1 MRKNTISGD
10 LASLFS
16 LLIICFLTVYF
27 GENAS
32 AQPALIETPD
42 GNDESQVEDP
52 SPEKAEE
59 AAEKK
64 QSLEELLAVP
74 FKLIKEEED
83 EDLGQGGK
91 DEDYKSKSSKGEV
104 KLPPPPEQRKVE
116 RDLEKK
122 IDIIFREVLPK
133 DYVGVTVSIRY
144 ILETVPVTKVDKTI
158 SKVKLPGFENNVW
171 VPTQSKKII
180 GIVNQV
186 RPYTTIFAVV
196 NTPVSL
202 FNVEVI
208 RQILDER
215 IRFLNLTGRDVLRMV
230 HVPFTTPAQSSVN
243 TLDNAAAELAK
254 KEDGDEKVGED
265 GKVGE
270 DEKVDGEEKEESI
283 EDKELKEDKKDKDGG
298 ETDNKTPDAG
308 EGELELAE
316 QKKDNETLEDKP
328 EAILEPDPEPR
339 RIDQKTRV
347 ETARYLLQVRKA
359 YLKEDYDAAIT
370 ALRRAIE
377 LNPFSSQAFAMLGS
391 VYYRL
396 GWNRMAI
403 ENWQHSLE
411 LDPTNEGLKKYL
423 MRLSR

>member
-16 LLIICFLTVYF
+16 LLIICFLTFYF

-32 AQPALIETPD
+32 AQETSD
-42 GNDESQVEDP
+42 GKDESQVEDP

-74 FKLIKEEED
+74 FKLIKEDQDED
-83 EDLGQGGK
+83 EDLGQGGINK
-91 DEDYKSKSSKGEV
+91 DNKSKSNNGEV

-144 ILETVPVTKVDKTI
+144 ILETVPVTKVDKSI

-215 IRFLNLTGRDVLRMV
+215 IRFLNLTGRDILRMV

-254 KEDGDEKVGED
+254 KDDGDE
-265 GKVGE
+265 KVGE
-270 DEKVDGEEKEESI
+270 DEKVDGEEKKERI
-283 EDKELKEDKKDKDGG
+283 EDKELKEDKDGG

>member
-1 MRKNTISGD
+1 MIKNTISGD

-16 LLIICFLTVYF
+16 LLIICFLTFYF

-32 AQPALIETPD
+32 AQEAPP
-42 GNDESQVEDP
+42 GKDESQVEDP

-74 FKLIKEEED
+74 FKLIKEEEEG

-91 DEDYKSKSSKGEV
+91 NEDNKINKGEV

-144 ILETVPVTKVDKTI
+144 ILETVPVTKVDKSI

-265 GKVGE
+265 
-270 DEKVDGEEKEESI
+270 EKIDGEEKEDRI
-283 EDKELKEDKKDKDGG
+283 EDKDGG
-298 ETDNKTPDAG
+298 ETDNKTSDAG
-308 EGELELAE
+308 AGELELAE

>member
-1 MRKNTISGD
+1 MRKYSISGD

-16 LLIICFLTVYF
+16 LLIICFLTFNF
-27 GENAS
+27 GDNAS
-32 AQPALIETPD
+32 AKESSD
-42 GNDESQVEDP
+42 GKDESQVEDP

-74 FKLIKEEED
+74 FKLIKEEEED

-91 DEDYKSKSSKGEV
+91 NKDNRSKSNNGEV

-144 ILETVPVTKVDKTI
+144 ILETVPVTKVDKSI

-230 HVPFTTPAQSSVN
+230 HVPFTTPAKSSVN

-254 KEDGDEKVGED
+254 KEDGNE
-265 GKVGE
+265 GK
-270 DEKVDGEEKEESI
+270 
-283 EDKELKEDKKDKDGG
+283 
-298 ETDNKTPDAG
+298 TDNKKPDEGITDKIKPDAG

>member
-16 LLIICFLTVYF
+16 LLIICFLTFYF

-32 AQPALIETPD
+32 AQETSD
-42 GNDESQVEDP
+42 GKDESQVEDP

-74 FKLIKEEED
+74 FKLIKEDQDED
-83 EDLGQGGK
+83 EDLGQGGINK
-91 DEDYKSKSSKGEV
+91 DNKSKSNKGEV

-144 ILETVPVTKVDKTI
+144 ILETVPVTKVDKSI

-265 GKVGE
+265 
-270 DEKVDGEEKEESI
+270 EKVDGEEKEERI
-283 EDKELKEDKKDKDGG
+283 EDKDGG
-298 ETDNKTPDAG
+298 KTDNKKPDAG

>member
-16 LLIICFLTVYF
+16 LLIICFLTFYF

-32 AQPALIETPD
+32 AKETSD
-42 GNDESQVEDP
+42 GKDESQVEDP

-83 EDLGQGGK
+83 EDLGQGGENK
-91 DEDYKSKSSKGEV
+91 DNKSKSNNGEV

-144 ILETVPVTKVDKTI
+144 ILETVPVTKVNKSI

-265 GKVGE
+265 
-270 DEKVDGEEKEESI
+270 EKVDGEEKEERI
-283 EDKELKEDKKDKDGG
+283 EDKELKEDKDGG
-298 ETDNKTPDAG
+298 ETDDKKPDAG

>member
-16 LLIICFLTVYF
+16 LLIICFLTFYF

-32 AQPALIETPD
+32 AQETSD
-42 GNDESQVEDP
+42 GKDESQVEDP

-74 FKLIKEEED
+74 FKLIKEEKD
-83 EDLGQGGK
+83 EDLGQDGEKK
-91 DEDYKSKSSKGEV
+91 DNKSKSNKGEV

-144 ILETVPVTKVDKTI
+144 ILETVPVTKVDKSI

-254 KEDGDEKVGED
+254 KDDGDE
-265 GKVGE
+265 KVGE
-270 DEKVDGEEKEESI
+270 DEKVDGEEKEERI
-283 EDKELKEDKKDKDGG
+283 EDKDGG
-298 ETDNKTPDAG
+298 ETDNKKPDAG
-308 EGELELAE
+308 AGELELAE

>member
-16 LLIICFLTVYF
+16 LLIICFLTFYF

-32 AQPALIETPD
+32 AQETSD
-42 GNDESQVEDP
+42 GKDESQVEDP

-74 FKLIKEEED
+74 FKLIKEEKD
-83 EDLGQGGK
+83 EDLGK
-91 DEDYKSKSSKGEV
+91 DGEKKDNKSKSNKGEV

-144 ILETVPVTKVDKTI
+144 ILETVPVTKVDKSI

-215 IRFLNLTGRDVLRMV
+215 IRFLNLTGRDILRMV

-254 KEDGDEKVGED
+254 KDDGDE
-265 GKVGE
+265 KVGE
-270 DEKVDGEEKEESI
+270 DEKVDGEEKEERI
-283 EDKELKEDKKDKDGG
+283 EDKDGG

-308 EGELELAE
+308 AGELELAE

>member
-1 MRKNTISGD
+1 MRKNSISGD

-16 LLIICFLTVYF
+16 LLIICFLTFYF

-32 AQPALIETPD
+32 AQETSD
-42 GNDESQVEDP
+42 VKDESQVEDP

-83 EDLGQGGK
+83 EDLGK
-91 DEDYKSKSSKGEV
+91 DGEKKDNKSKSNKGEV

-144 ILETVPVTKVDKTI
+144 ILETVPVTKVDKSI

-254 KEDGDEKVGED
+254 KDDGDE
-265 GKVGE
+265 KVGE
-270 DEKVDGEEKEESI
+270 DEKVDGEEKKERI
-283 EDKELKEDKKDKDGG
+283 EDKDGG
-298 ETDNKTPDAG
+298 KTDNKKPDAG

>member
-16 LLIICFLTVYF
+16 LLIICFLTFYF

-32 AQPALIETPD
+32 AQETSD
-42 GNDESQVEDP
+42 GKDESQVEDP

-74 FKLIKEEED
+74 FKLIKEEKD
-83 EDLGQGGK
+83 EDLGK
-91 DEDYKSKSSKGEV
+91 DGEKKDNKSKSNKGEV

-144 ILETVPVTKVDKTI
+144 ILETVPVTKVDKSI

-265 GKVGE
+265 
-270 DEKVDGEEKEESI
+270 EKVDGEEKEERI
-283 EDKELKEDKKDKDGG
+283 EDKDGG
-298 ETDNKTPDAG
+298 KTDNKKPDAG

>member
-1 MRKNTISGD
+1 
-10 LASLFS
+10 
-16 LLIICFLTVYF
+16 
-27 GENAS
+27 
-32 AQPALIETPD
+32 
-42 GNDESQVEDP
+42 
-52 SPEKAEE
+52 
-59 AAEKK
+59 
-64 QSLEELLAVP
+64 
-74 FKLIKEEED
+74 
-83 EDLGQGGK
+83 
-91 DEDYKSKSSKGEV
+91 
-104 KLPPPPEQRKVE
+104 
-116 RDLEKK
+116 
-122 IDIIFREVLPK
+122 
-133 DYVGVTVSIRY
+133 
-144 ILETVPVTKVDKTI
+144 VDKSI

-254 KEDGDEKVGED
+254 KEDVDE
-265 GKVGE
+265 KVGE
-270 DEKVDGEEKEESI
+270 DEKVDGEEKEERI
-283 EDKELKEDKKDKDGG
+283 EDGG
-298 ETDNKTPDAG
+298 ETDNKTLDAG
-308 EGELELAE
+308 AGELELAE

>member
-1 MRKNTISGD
+1 MRKNSISGD

-16 LLIICFLTVYF
+16 LLIICFLTFYF

-32 AQPALIETPD
+32 AKETSD
-42 GNDESQVEDP
+42 GKDESQVEDP

-74 FKLIKEEED
+74 FKLIKEEQD

-91 DEDYKSKSSKGEV
+91 NKYNKSKSNNGEV

-144 ILETVPVTKVDKTI
+144 ILETVPVTKVDKSI
-158 SKVKLPGFENNVW
+158 SKIKLPGFENNVW

-265 GKVGE
+265 
-270 DEKVDGEEKEESI
+270 EKVDGEEKEERI
-283 EDKELKEDKKDKDGG
+283 EDKELKEDKEDKKDKDGG
-298 ETDNKTPDAG
+298 ETDNKKPDAG

>member
-16 LLIICFLTVYF
+16 LLIICFLTFYF

-32 AQPALIETPD
+32 AQETSD
-42 GNDESQVEDP
+42 GKDESQVEDP

-83 EDLGQGGK
+83 EDLGQGGNNK
-91 DEDYKSKSSKGEV
+91 DNISKSNNGEV

-144 ILETVPVTKVDKTI
+144 ILETVPVTKVDKSI

-265 GKVGE
+265 
-270 DEKVDGEEKEESI
+270 EKVDGEEKEERI
-283 EDKELKEDKKDKDGG
+283 EDKDGG
-298 ETDNKTPDAG
+298 KTDNKKPDAG

>member
-1 MRKNTISGD
+1 MRKNSISGD

-16 LLIICFLTVYF
+16 LLIICFLTFYF

-32 AQPALIETPD
+32 AQETSD
-42 GNDESQVEDP
+42 GKDESQVEDP

-83 EDLGQGGK
+83 EDLGQGGENK
-91 DEDYKSKSSKGEV
+91 DNKSKSNKGEV

-144 ILETVPVTKVDKTI
+144 ILETVPVTKVDKSI

-265 GKVGE
+265 
-270 DEKVDGEEKEESI
+270 EKVDGEEKEERI
-283 EDKELKEDKKDKDGG
+283 EDKDGG
-298 ETDNKTPDAG
+298 KTDNKKPDAG

>member
-1 MRKNTISGD
+1 MRKNKISGD

-16 LLIICFLTVYF
+16 LLIICFLTFYF

-32 AQPALIETPD
+32 AQETSD
-42 GNDESQVEDP
+42 GKDESQVEDP

-91 DEDYKSKSSKGEV
+91 NEDNKSKSNNGEV

-144 ILETVPVTKVDKTI
+144 ILETVPVTKVDKSI

-215 IRFLNLTGRDVLRMV
+215 IRFLNLTGRDILRMV

-254 KEDGDEKVGED
+254 KDDGDE
-265 GKVGE
+265 KVGE
-270 DEKVDGEEKEESI
+270 DEKVDGEEKEERI
-283 EDKELKEDKKDKDGG
+283 EDKDGG

-308 EGELELAE
+308 AGELELSE

>member
-16 LLIICFLTVYF
+16 LLIICFLTFYF

-32 AQPALIETPD
+32 AQETSD
-42 GNDESQVEDP
+42 GKDESQVEDP

-74 FKLIKEEED
+74 FKLIKEEQD

-91 DEDYKSKSSKGEV
+91 NKDNKSKSNNGEV

-144 ILETVPVTKVDKTI
+144 ILETVPVTKVNKSI

-230 HVPFTTPAQSSVN
+230 HVPFTTPSQSSVN

-254 KEDGDEKVGED
+254 KEDGDEKVGD
-265 GKVGE
+265 
-270 DEKVDGEEKEESI
+270 DEKVDGEEKEERI
-283 EDKELKEDKKDKDGG
+283 EDKDGG
-298 ETDNKTPDAG
+298 KTDNKKPDAG

>member
-1 MRKNTISGD
+1 MRKNSISGD

-16 LLIICFLTVYF
+16 LLIICFLTFYF

-32 AQPALIETPD
+32 AQEKSD
-42 GNDESQVEDP
+42 VKDESQVEGP

-83 EDLGQGGK
+83 EDLGQDGEKK
-91 DEDYKSKSSKGEV
+91 DNKSKSNKGEV

-144 ILETVPVTKVDKTI
+144 ILETVPVTKVDKSI

-265 GKVGE
+265 
-270 DEKVDGEEKEESI
+270 EKVDGEEKKERI
-283 EDKELKEDKKDKDGG
+283 EDKDGG
-298 ETDNKTPDAG
+298 KTDNKKPDAG

>member
-16 LLIICFLTVYF
+16 LLIICFLTFYF

-32 AQPALIETPD
+32 AKETSD
-42 GNDESQVEDP
+42 GKDESQVEDP

-74 FKLIKEEED
+74 FMLIKEEQD

-91 DEDYKSKSSKGEV
+91 NKYNKSKSNNGEV

-144 ILETVPVTKVDKTI
+144 ILETVPVTKVNKSI

-254 KEDGDEKVGED
+254 KEDGDEKVGD
-265 GKVGE
+265 
-270 DEKVDGEEKEESI
+270 DEKVDGEEMEERM
-283 EDKELKEDKKDKDGG
+283 EDKDGG
-298 ETDNKTPDAG
+298 KTDNKTPDAG
-308 EGELELAE
+308 EGELELAQ

>member
-16 LLIICFLTVYF
+16 LLIICFLTFYF

-32 AQPALIETPD
+32 AKETSD
-42 GNDESQVEDP
+42 GKDESQVEDP

-83 EDLGQGGK
+83 EDLGQDGENK
-91 DEDYKSKSSKGEV
+91 DNKSKSNNGEV

-144 ILETVPVTKVDKTI
+144 ILETVPVTKVDKSI

-265 GKVGE
+265 
-270 DEKVDGEEKEESI
+270 EKVDGEEKEGRI
-283 EDKELKEDKKDKDGG
+283 EDKDGG
-298 ETDNKTPDAG
+298 KTDNKKPDAG

>member
-1 MRKNTISGD
+1 MRKNTISGY

-16 LLIICFLTVYF
+16 LLIICFLTFYF

-32 AQPALIETPD
+32 AQETSD
-42 GNDESQVEDP
+42 GKDESQVEDP

-74 FKLIKEEED
+74 FKLIKEDQD

-91 DEDYKSKSSKGEV
+91 NKDNKNKSNNGEV

-265 GKVGE
+265 
-270 DEKVDGEEKEESI
+270 EKVDGEEKEERI
-283 EDKELKEDKKDKDGG
+283 EDKDGG
-298 ETDNKTPDAG
+298 ITDNKKPDAG
-308 EGELELAE
+308 EGELDLAE

>member
-16 LLIICFLTVYF
+16 LLIICFLTFYF

-32 AQPALIETPD
+32 AKETSD
-42 GNDESQVEDP
+42 GKDESQVEDP

-74 FKLIKEEED
+74 FKLIKEEQD

-91 DEDYKSKSSKGEV
+91 NKDNKSKSNNGEV

-144 ILETVPVTKVDKTI
+144 ILETVPVTKVDKSI

-265 GKVGE
+265 
-270 DEKVDGEEKEESI
+270 EKVDGEEKEERI
-283 EDKELKEDKKDKDGG
+283 EDKDGG
-298 ETDNKTPDAG
+298 KTDNKKPDAG

>member
-16 LLIICFLTVYF
+16 LLIICFLTFYF

-32 AQPALIETPD
+32 AKETSD
-42 GNDESQVEDP
+42 GKDESQVEDP

-74 FKLIKEEED
+74 FKLIKEDQD

-91 DEDYKSKSSKGEV
+91 NKYNKSKSNNGEV

-144 ILETVPVTKVDKTI
+144 ILETVPVTKVDKSI
-158 SKVKLPGFENNVW
+158 SKIKLPGFENNVW

-265 GKVGE
+265 
-270 DEKVDGEEKEESI
+270 EKVDGEEKEERI
-283 EDKELKEDKKDKDGG
+283 EDKELKEDKDGG
-298 ETDNKTPDAG
+298 ETDDKKPDAG

>member
-1 MRKNTISGD
+1 MKKDTISGD

-16 LLIICFLTVYF
+16 LLIICFLTFNF
-27 GENAS
+27 GDNAS
-32 AQPALIETPD
+32 AKDSSD
-42 GNDESQVEDP
+42 GKDEAQVEDP

-74 FKLIKEEED
+74 FKLIKEEEEED

-91 DEDYKSKSSKGEV
+91 NKDNRSKSNNGEV

-144 ILETVPVTKVDKTI
+144 ILETVPVTKVDKSI
-158 SKVKLPGFENNVW
+158 SKVKLPGFKNNVW

-230 HVPFTTPAQSSVN
+230 HVPFTTPAKSSVN

-254 KEDGDEKVGED
+254 KEDGDE
-265 GKVGE
+265 GK
-270 DEKVDGEEKEESI
+270 
-283 EDKELKEDKKDKDGG
+283 
-298 ETDNKTPDAG
+298 TDNKKPDEGITDKINLDAG
-308 EGELELAE
+308 EGELELDD

>member
-16 LLIICFLTVYF
+16 LLIICFLTFYF

-32 AQPALIETPD
+32 AQEASD
-42 GNDESQVEDP
+42 GKDESQVEDP

-83 EDLGQGGK
+83 EDLEQDGK
-91 DEDYKSKSSKGEV
+91 NKDNKSKSNNGEV

-144 ILETVPVTKVDKTI
+144 ILETVPVTKVDKSI

-265 GKVGE
+265 
-270 DEKVDGEEKEESI
+270 EKVDGEEKEERI
-283 EDKELKEDKKDKDGG
+283 EDKDGG
-298 ETDNKTPDAG
+298 KTDNKKPDAG

>member
-16 LLIICFLTVYF
+16 LLIICFLTLYF

-32 AQPALIETPD
+32 AQETSD
-42 GNDESQVEDP
+42 GKDESQVEDP

-74 FKLIKEEED
+74 FKLIKEEKD
-83 EDLGQGGK
+83 EDLGKDGK
-91 DEDYKSKSSKGEV
+91 KKDNKSKSNKGEV

-144 ILETVPVTKVDKTI
+144 ILETVPVTKVDKSI

-254 KEDGDEKVGED
+254 KDDGDE
-265 GKVGE
+265 KVGE

-283 EDKELKEDKKDKDGG
+283 EDKELKEDKDGG

-308 EGELELAE
+308 AGELELAE

>member
-16 LLIICFLTVYF
+16 LLIICFLTFYF

-32 AQPALIETPD
+32 AKETSD
-42 GNDESQVEDP
+42 GKDESQVEDP

-83 EDLGQGGK
+83 EDLEQDGK
-91 DEDYKSKSSKGEV
+91 NKDNKSKSNNGEV

-144 ILETVPVTKVDKTI
+144 ILETVPVTKVDKSI

-265 GKVGE
+265 
-270 DEKVDGEEKEESI
+270 EKVDGEEKEERI
-283 EDKELKEDKKDKDGG
+283 EDKDGG
-298 ETDNKTPDAG
+298 KTDNKKPDAG
-308 EGELELAE
+308 EGELDLAE

>member
-16 LLIICFLTVYF
+16 LLIICFLTFYF

-32 AQPALIETPD
+32 AKETSD
-42 GNDESQVEDP
+42 GKDESQVEDP

-64 QSLEELLAVP
+64 LSLEELLAVP
-74 FKLIKEEED
+74 FKLIKEDQDED
-83 EDLGQGGK
+83 EDLGQDGQNK
-91 DEDYKSKSSKGEV
+91 DNKSKSNNGEV

-254 KEDGDEKVGED
+254 KDDGDE
-265 GKVGE
+265 KVGE

-283 EDKELKEDKKDKDGG
+283 EDKELKEDKDGG

-308 EGELELAE
+308 AGELELAE

>member
-1 MRKNTISGD
+1 MKKETISGD

-16 LLIICFLTVYF
+16 LLIISFLTFNF
-27 GENAS
+27 GDNAS
-32 AQPALIETPD
+32 AKEGSD
-42 GNDESQVEDP
+42 GKDEAQVEDP

-74 FKLIKEEED
+74 FMLIKEEED
-83 EDLGQGGK
+83 DEDLGQGNNNK
-91 DEDYKSKSSKGEV
+91 DNRSKSNNGEV

-144 ILETVPVTKVDKTI
+144 ILETVPVTKVDKSI
-158 SKVKLPGFENNVW
+158 SKVKLPGFKNNVW

-230 HVPFTTPAQSSVN
+230 HVPFTTPAKSSVK

-254 KEDGDEKVGED
+254 KEDGDE
-265 GKVGE
+265 GK
-270 DEKVDGEEKEESI
+270 
-283 EDKELKEDKKDKDGG
+283 
-298 ETDNKTPDAG
+298 TDNKKPDEGITDKVNPDAG
-308 EGELELAE
+308 EGELELDD

>member
-1 MRKNTISGD
+1 MRKNTISGY

-16 LLIICFLTVYF
+16 LLIICFLTFYF

-32 AQPALIETPD
+32 AQETSD
-42 GNDESQVEDP
+42 GKDESQVEDP

-83 EDLGQGGK
+83 EDLGQGGNNK
-91 DEDYKSKSSKGEV
+91 DNISKSNNGEV

-144 ILETVPVTKVDKTI
+144 ILETVPVTKVDKSI

-265 GKVGE
+265 
-270 DEKVDGEEKEESI
+270 EKVDGEEKEESI
-283 EDKELKEDKKDKDGG
+283 EDKELKEDKDGG

-308 EGELELAE
+308 AGELELAE

>member
-1 MRKNTISGD
+1 MRKNSISGD

-16 LLIICFLTVYF
+16 LLIICFLTFYF

-32 AQPALIETPD
+32 AQETSD
-42 GNDESQVEDP
+42 GKDESQVEDP

-83 EDLGQGGK
+83 EDLGQDGENK
-91 DEDYKSKSSKGEV
+91 DNKSKSNNGEV

-144 ILETVPVTKVDKTI
+144 ILETVPVTKVDKSI

-254 KEDGDEKVGED
+254 KEDGDEKVGD
-265 GKVGE
+265 
-270 DEKVDGEEKEESI
+270 DEKVDGEEMEERM
-283 EDKELKEDKKDKDGG
+283 EDKDGG
-298 ETDNKTPDAG
+298 KTDNKKPDAG